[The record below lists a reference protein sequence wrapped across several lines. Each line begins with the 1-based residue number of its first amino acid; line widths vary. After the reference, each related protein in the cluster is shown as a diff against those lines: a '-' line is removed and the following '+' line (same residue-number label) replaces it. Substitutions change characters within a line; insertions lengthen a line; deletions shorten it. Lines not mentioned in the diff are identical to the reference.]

1 MKNRIVRGITA
12 AAFALFIFS
21 TPAISQAQQAT
32 GQDDN
37 GVFVLGSVILSILH
51 VPYKLVTCAGTQA
64 SSAVFYTATFG
75 VPGHYDG
82 GTNGRDIGET
92 ARLSCTGAW
101 IITPQQVKDD
111 YGS

>member
-1 MKNRIVRGITA
+1 MRGITA
-12 AAFALFIFS
+12 ALFALSIFAA
-21 TPAISQAQQAT
+21 PAVSYAQQAS
-32 GQDDN
+32 GQEDN
-37 GVFVLGSVILSILH
+37 GVFVLGSVILSVLH

-64 SSAVFYTATFG
+64 SAAVFYTATFG
-75 VPGHYDG
+75 VPGHYEG

-101 IITPQQVKDD
+101 IITPEQVKND